1 MGEIYSKAKTIDSWL
16 IGGYALLRKEHE
28 SHIKENLTYGFMW
41 QWSKSTIENPK
52 RAQKPEI
59 PATAKVPNKPRYY
72 LTLQQYH
79 SNFF

>member
-41 QWSKSTIENPK
+41 Q
-52 RAQKPEI
+52 
-59 PATAKVPNKPRYY
+59 
-72 LTLQQYH
+72 
-79 SNFF
+79 